1 MANCHFFALL
11 KSNRC
16 FVKLGSNHLLS
27 TDKVLKNAF
36 FTRTMYKKSM
46 KYQKTKKP
54 SSKLLDESSEL
65 ILLFQTLYERA
76 AMCLDKLD
84 FKLAA
89 LLS

>member
-1 MANCHFFALL
+1 
-11 KSNRC
+11 
-16 FVKLGSNHLLS
+16 
-27 TDKVLKNAF
+27 
-36 FTRTMYKKSM
+36 M